1 MGTNAGEE
9 QITASCPVRTP
20 AGLGAKDVIERSLV
34 VARRGRNETL
44 NYLLPSN
51 QPQPFILISLASRH
65 DPRLATAGF
74 LLSFWSVFESG
85 CLFPPPE

>member
-51 QPQPFILISLASRH
+51 PSP
-65 DPRLATAGF
+65 
-74 LLSFWSVFESG
+74 SF
-85 CLFPPPE
+85 